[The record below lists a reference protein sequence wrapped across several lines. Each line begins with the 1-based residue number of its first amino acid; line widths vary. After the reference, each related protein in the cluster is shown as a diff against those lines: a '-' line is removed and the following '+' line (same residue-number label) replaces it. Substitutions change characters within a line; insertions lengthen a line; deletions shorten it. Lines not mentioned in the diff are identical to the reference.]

1 MAKNG
6 VLKKR
11 VEYVPP
17 APEVIDQVA
26 RDVCRK
32 LAISD
37 PSFDQPDVVY
47 GLASFLSAV
56 AKIHARH
63 LNMLRC
69 RAEVDSLD
77 SE

>member
-1 MAKNG
+1 MAENG
-6 VLKKR
+6 VPKKR

-26 RDVCRK
+26 RDICRE
-32 LAISD
+32 LAASD
-37 PSFDQPDVVY
+37 PAFNQPDVVY

-56 AKIHARH
+56 ARIHARH
-63 LNMLRC
+63 LNRLKC
-69 RAEVDSLD
+69 RAEAASLD